1 MSIERGTELQT
12 SRRTRA
18 PEDAVSVMHRAL
30 ARAERGDP
38 LLPGEEQE
46 TWAAAFE
53 LAQRLDR
60 LKARGVEFSEIELSM
75 YVRGLLAGPGRVP
88 VPS

>member
-1 MSIERGTELQT
+1 M
-12 SRRTRA
+12 
-18 PEDAVSVMHRAL
+18 PEDAVSVMRRAL
-30 ARAERGDP
+30 ARAERSEP
-38 LLPGEEQE
+38 LLTGEEQE

-60 LKARGVEFSEIELSM
+60 LKAHGVEFSEIELSM